1 MLDVIEAQTGQRET
15 FRTDVLA
22 GLALPQKAIPSRWLY
37 DDRGSRLFEKITTLE
52 EYYPTR
58 TETEILKAYASQIAR
73 FCGPRAVILEYG
85 AGAGIKTEILLH
97 ALDQPLLYVPI
108 DIAGDF
114 LKLSAARVDRRFPFI
129 ETRPVIADFTRD
141 FDLPADLPEEVR
153 RCAFFPGSTIGN
165 LDRADAATF
174 LKRMRR
180 HVRDGGMAIIG
191 FDLKKD
197 IEVLRAAYDDA
208 LGITAA
214 FNLNIL
220 NRMNR
225 ELGGDFPIDRFA
237 HVVRWNA
244 EEAAIEMH
252 IRSVDARDVH
262 VDGKRFPFLAGE
274 TIHTESS
281 RKYDLETIERMVGDC
296 GWKVSEIWTD
306 ARQLFA
312 VVGLS
317 AVAAIS

>member
-1 MLDVIEAQTGQRET
+1 MLDVIEAQTGQREA

-37 DDRGSRLFEKITTLE
+37 DDRGSRLFEKITTIE

-141 FDLPADLPEEVR
+141 FDLPADLPEEAR

-237 HVVRWNA
+237 HVVRWNK

-252 IRSVDARDVH
+252 IRSGDARDVH

-281 RKYDLETIERMVGDC
+281 RKYDLETIARMVGDC